1 MLGCTAHRSGLQ
13 HTCRCRAVGRTVVRG
28 LEYVVMAV
36 TDAVVIAVL
45 AFIFG
50 AMLAFDLWL
59 RSKERD

>member
-1 MLGCTAHRSGLQ
+1 M
-13 HTCRCRAVGRTVVRG
+13 VDVVI
-28 LEYVVMAV
+28 AV
-36 TDAVVIAVL
+36 TDFVVIAVL

>member
-1 MLGCTAHRSGLQ
+1 MKIS
-13 HTCRCRAVGRTVVRG
+13 
-28 LEYVVMAV
+28 
-36 TDAVVIAVL
+36 DFVVIAVL

>member
-1 MLGCTAHRSGLQ
+1 MA
-13 HTCRCRAVGRTVVRG
+13 RTVVRG

-36 TDAVVIAVL
+36 TDAIVIAVL

>member
-1 MLGCTAHRSGLQ
+1 M
-13 HTCRCRAVGRTVVRG
+13 
-28 LEYVVMAV
+28 EYVLMAV
-36 TDAVVIAVL
+36 TDVVVIGVL